1 MIALVLAAVVL
12 APVPGVASFP
22 PPPAPPPVEN
32 LVLSSATPSPA
43 PSPAPTFTPAT
54 PRPQPQQED
63 PPKESWGEK
72 FLKRY
77 FENKRS
83 N

>member
-12 APVPGVASFP
+12 TPVPGVASFP
-22 PPPAPPPVEN
+22 PPPPPPPVEN

-63 PPKESWGEK
+63 PPKESWVEK

>member
-32 LVLSSATPSPA
+32 LVLSSAAPSPA
-43 PSPAPTFTPAT
+43 PAPTFTPAT
-54 PRPQPQQED
+54 PQPQPQQQD